1 MKKAGNRSK
10 FTDAQQLQTVIE
22 YLTNDASARE
32 MAETLGVGEASI
44 RLWTRKWRTIAE
56 QSIANMEPSLLAA
69 GNFDAEPDD
78 EESPF

>member
-1 MKKAGNRSK
+1 MKRSGNRSK

-22 YLTNDASARE
+22 YLTNDASAVE
-32 MAETLGVGEASI
+32 MAETLGIGHGAI
-44 RLWTRKWRTIAE
+44 RQWTRKWRTIAE
-56 QSIANMEPSLLAA
+56 ESIANMEPSLLAA